1 MCTDPLTYKA
11 SGVDIESNNESNE
24 RIKEQI
30 KRTHNHRLVMETGL
44 FAGGISLNDF
54 KSWKQPLLVGSLG
67 YLEPGFTAGRAG
79 AGAGIPAGAAAMVVE
94 SCFSSFPPA
103 AEKIAF
109 LDYLAAS
116 RLEVKKVES
125 LVTGFADVLSGPP
138 LLPLAG
144 GETAEMPGVFQSG
157 KWEVVGA
164 LYGVSRGIVS
174 RGSVSRGSRTGFPA
188 TGRQKEK
195 KQEFPDQEFPQV
207 KGVDISRLKRLKC
220 PVLMVSMDGVGTKAR
235 LGVAFR
241 QTRGLAG
248 DIINHSLNDLLCQ
261 GGRGLAIMVYLGCH
275 TPDQELIEDFREGLA
290 EVLALENLSLLDL
303 KVAPNRDLYLP
314 GEYDICASIAGLVE
328 RQCIIIGAEIEEGDL
343 LIGLA
348 SEGLHTNGYSLAA
361 AALLQGG
368 KLKLDQY
375 IPELNNTLGE
385 ALLVPHRSYTMA
397 VHSLLE
403 KDSTIGSVR
412 GIAHITGGGLRDNLC
427 RILPQGLGA
436 EIEKSSFEVPSIFP
450 LIQRCGRIPEHDP
463 LRGGMYET
471 FNMGVGLVLA
481 VVRES
486 AYDVVSALQLSGEEA
501 SIIGRVVGSPA
512 RAAQE
517 RVRFLP

>member
-1 MCTDPLTYKA
+1 VPKDPLTYKA

-44 FAGGISLNDF
+44 FAGGISLSDF
-54 KSWKQPLLVGSLG
+54 KGWEQPLLIGSLG
-67 YLEPGFTAGRAG
+67 YLEPGFAAGGASAAG
-79 AGAGIPAGAAAMVVE
+79 NLSRAAALVVE

-103 AEKIAF
+103 VEKIAF

-116 RLEVKKVES
+116 RLEVEKVES
-125 LVTGFADVLSGPP
+125 LVTGFADVLSGPR

-164 LYGVSRGIVS
+164 LYGVGRS
-174 RGSVSRGSRTGFPA
+174 SRTGFPE
-188 TGRQKEK
+188 TRWKN
-195 KQEFPDQEFPQV
+195 QESPEQESREAA
-207 KGVDISRLKRLKC
+207 GVDISRLKRLKD
-220 PVLMVSMDGVGTKAR
+220 PVLMLSMDGVGTKAR
-235 LGVAFR
+235 LGAACR
-241 QTRGLAG
+241 RTRGLAG
-248 DIINHSLNDLLCQ
+248 DIVNHSLNDLLCQ

-290 EVLALENLSLLDL
+290 QVLAGEDLSLLDL
-303 KVAPNRDLYLP
+303 KIAPNKDLYLP
-314 GEYDICASIAGLVE
+314 GEYDICASIAGMVD
-328 RQCIIIGAEIEEGDL
+328 RQCIITGAGIEEGDL

-348 SEGLHTNGYSLAA
+348 SDGLHTNGYSLAA
-361 AALLQGG
+361 AALLERG

-375 IPELNNTLGE
+375 IPELNTTLGE
-385 ALLVPHRSYTMA
+385 ALLVCHRSYTAA
-397 VHSLLE
+397 VHSLLAQ
-403 KDSTIGSVR
+403 DSTIGSVR
-412 GIAHITGGGLRDNLC
+412 GIAHITGGGLKDNLC

-436 EIEKSSFEVPSIFP
+436 EIEKSSFEVPPLFS
-450 LIQRCGRIPEHDP
+450 LIQRCGRIPEHDRM
-463 LRGGMYET
+463 RGGMYET

-481 VVRES
+481 VGRES
-486 AYDVVSALQLSGEEA
+486 AGDVASALQLSGEEA
-501 SIIGRVVGSPA
+501 MVVGRVVGSPA
-512 RAAQE
+512 TAAQE

>member
-1 MCTDPLTYKA
+1 VPKDPLTYKA

-30 KRTHNHRLVMETGL
+30 KRTRNHRLVTETGL
-44 FAGGISLNDF
+44 FAGGISLSDF
-54 KSWKQPLLVGSLG
+54 KGWEEPLLIGSLG
-67 YLEPGFTAGRAG
+67 YLEPGFAGGG
-79 AGAGIPAGAAAMVVE
+79 AGAGGTSPVRATGRKELRRAAAMVVE

-116 RLEVKKVES
+116 RLEVKEVES
-125 LVTGFADVLSGPP
+125 LVTGFADVLSGPRP
-138 LLPLAG
+138 LPLAG

-164 LYGVSRGIVS
+164 LYGVSRG
-174 RGSVSRGSRTGFPA
+174 SRTGFPGA
-188 TGRQKEK
+188 RRKMQESPE
-195 KQEFPDQEFPQV
+195 QEFPESPEM
-207 KGVDISRLKRLKC
+207 KGVDISPLKRLKK
-220 PVLMVSMDGVGTKAR
+220 PVLMLSMDGVGTKAR
-235 LGVAFR
+235 LGAACR

-248 DIINHSLNDLLCQ
+248 DIVNHSLNDLLCQ
-261 GGRGLAIMVYLGCH
+261 GGRGLAIMIYLGCH

-290 EVLALENLSLLDL
+290 EGLAAENLSLLDL
-303 KVAPNRDLYLP
+303 KVAPNSDLYLP
-314 GEYDICASIAGLVE
+314 GEYDICASIAGLVD
-328 RQCIIIGAEIEEGDL
+328 RQCIITGAEIEEGDL

-361 AALLQGG
+361 AALLDRG
-368 KLKLDQY
+368 KLELDQH
-375 IPELNNTLGE
+375 IPELETTLGQ
-385 ALLVPHRSYTMA
+385 ALLAPHRSYTAA

-403 KDSTIGSVR
+403 QDSTIGSVR
-412 GIAHITGGGLRDNLC
+412 GIAHITGGGLQDNLC

-436 EIEKSSFEVPSIFP
+436 EIKKSSFAVPPLFS

-463 LRGGMYET
+463 LSGGMYET

-481 VVRES
+481 VELERAGE
-486 AYDVVSALQLSGEEA
+486 AASALRLSGEEA
-501 SIIGRVVGSPA
+501 RVIGKVVGSPA
-512 RAAQE
+512 TAAHE